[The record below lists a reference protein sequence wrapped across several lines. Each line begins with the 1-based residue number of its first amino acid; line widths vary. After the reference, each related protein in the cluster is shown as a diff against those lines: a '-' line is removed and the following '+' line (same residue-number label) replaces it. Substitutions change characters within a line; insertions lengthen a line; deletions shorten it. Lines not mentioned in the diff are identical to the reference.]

1 MAAQRGK
8 RGDPNYKHVS
18 GQIKREMANRFKAIC
33 AETERDMSDVL
44 EELIGDWIN
53 AQGRTAKSEGDID
66 AVSFLK
72 SLASSKRPTNA
83 EIVEMAHNCDI
94 QEELLFSLCD
104 RLVPEAKGE
113 HNEA

>member
-18 GQIKREMANRFKAIC
+18 GQIKRELANRFKAIC

-53 AQGRTAKSEGDID
+53 VQERPTKFEGDID
-66 AVSFLK
+66 AVDFLK
-72 SLASSKRPTNA
+72 SLASGKRPTDA
-83 EIVEMAHNCDI
+83 EIVEMAQSCDI

-104 RLVPEAKGE
+104 RLIPEAKGE